1 MAVTIQD
8 SWQEALGR
16 AWQQATAA
24 APAEFDMALDHLAD
38 VIDWTAGKTGDRIVS
53 YTDIR
58 DWLTRQCGLCVG
70 LNWAVGTLALGA
82 AMLREGLHRDAANLL
97 ENLAEG
103 WPQTERKWL
112 VARSFAFAGAAWGA
126 YQIDAYERALNLCS
140 RALQAALK
148 TGSLRLEARALH
160 HRGVTYVRL
169 YQRELARADLI
180 RAHRIYEELNYIN
193 GRARVEDSLGR
204 LELDLGDYPAAE
216 RWFRQALAGADE
228 AANPRIQARIH
239 GDLARLYF
247 GRGEVEPA
255 IYHFQESLRL
265 SEEMGDLYSVMR
277 VENFLG
283 EVYLSQGRLDLAQQS
298 FERSLALAEQE
309 DHDRGKAYARYYL
322 ARAAV
327 TQGQWQTGHEL
338 AQAARAYFE
347 AQSMPVE
354 VALTD
359 ALDARIHAAR
369 GDKAEAEAA
378 YERSQQT
385 LRRLNVPRF
394 LSEVLIE
401 YGFWLRQRGET
412 SRALPLIV
420 EAVQMSARL
429 QAEQLVRRLRNTIS
443 DVSVEEWADAL
454 LRLQE
459 QQTELARSYAEIR
472 RLEEARRELTG
483 MIIHDLKNP
492 LTGVLLGLQTLK
504 TMGNDDLKARQQL
517 IDTAISSIQ
526 TLFNMIQDI
535 LDVDR
540 MESGQLKLNEGKTDL
555 GEVIQEAVAQL
566 LPYAQQQRGEI
577 DTSGVA
583 DLPPLWVDRALI
595 RRVLVNLLGNA
606 IRYATPG
613 PIAIS
618 ATLVEEGNAVMVSV
632 RDQGP
637 GIPLSDLSRIFDKY
651 ARVEKDPHARKR
663 PGTGLGLAFCKL
675 AVEAHGGRIWVES
688 VPGEGSNFSFRLPLR
703 VPDLPGPAL

>member
-1 MAVTIQD
+1 METTFQP
-8 SWQEALGR
+8 WQESLIQ

-24 APAEFDMALDHLAD
+24 AAAEFDAALDHLAD
-38 VIDWTAGKTGDRIVS
+38 VIDWTAGRTPAGSVS

-58 DWLTRQCGLCVG
+58 DWLTVQCSQRTGLD
-70 LNWAVGTLALGA
+70 WAVGILALGA
-82 AMLREGLHRDAANLL
+82 AMLREGLHRDATTLL
-97 ENLAEG
+97 EEAADR
-103 WPQTERKWL
+103 WPREERKWL
-112 VARSFAFAGAAWGA
+112 VARSFAFAGAGWGA
-126 YQIDAYERALNLCS
+126 YQIDAYERALHLCN

-169 YQRELARADLI
+169 YQREAARSDLD
-180 RAHRIYEELNYIN
+180 RAHQLYEKLEYIN

-216 RWFRQALAGADE
+216 RWFRQGLAGAQQVG
-228 AANPRIQARIH
+228 NPRIQARIH
-239 GDLARLYF
+239 GDLARLHF
-247 GRGEVEPA
+247 GRGELEPA
-255 IYHFQESLRL
+255 IHHFQESLRL

-277 VENFLG
+277 VENLLG
-283 EVYLSQGRLDLAQQS
+283 EVYLSQGRMDLAQRS
-298 FERSLALAEQE
+298 FERSLALAERE

-327 TQGQWQTGHEL
+327 AQGQWQAGHEL

-354 VALTD
+354 TALVD
-359 ALDARIHAAR
+359 ALEARIHAAQ
-369 GDKAEAEAA
+369 GEVAEAEAI

-394 LSEVLIE
+394 LSEVLID

-429 QAEQLVRRLRNTIS
+429 QAEQLVRRLRTTIS
-443 DVSVEEWADAL
+443 EVSVEEWADAL

-504 TMGNDDLKARQQL
+504 AVGEGDAEVRQQI
-517 IDTAISSIQ
+517 IDAAISSVQ

-540 MESGQLKLNEGKTDL
+540 MESGQLKLNWWETDL
-555 GEVIQEAVAQL
+555 AGVIQEAVAQL
-566 LPYAQQQRGEI
+566 QPYAQQQQGEI

-583 DLPPLWVDRALI
+583 DLPPIWIDGALI
-595 RRVLVNLLGNA
+595 RRVLVNLIGNA

-613 PIAIS
+613 PIVIS
-618 ATLVEEGNAVMVSV
+618 ATLAEEGDAVVVSV
-632 RDQGP
+632 RDEGP
-637 GIPLSDLSRIFDKY
+637 GIPPSDLSRIFEKY
-651 ARVEKDPHARKR
+651 VRLERGPQASKR
-663 PGTGLGLAFCKL
+663 QGTGLGLAFCKL

-688 VPGEGSNFSFRLPLR
+688 VPGEGSTFSFRLPIR
-703 VPDLPGPAL
+703 EPDLT